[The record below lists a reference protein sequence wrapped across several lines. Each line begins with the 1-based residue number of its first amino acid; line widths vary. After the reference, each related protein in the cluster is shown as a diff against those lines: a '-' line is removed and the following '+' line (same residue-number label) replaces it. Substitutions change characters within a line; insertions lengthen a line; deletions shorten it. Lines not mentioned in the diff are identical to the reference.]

1 MAIYKGLEATLHE
14 AFWGDRGSDLEVQ
27 DIKRLFPSFTGR
39 ALEIG
44 AGSGRI
50 LRPLAEAGWEI
61 EGIEPST
68 EMVEMYNESQ
78 KEAPIHLSTLEEFS
92 ADQKYDLILLTS
104 YVFQLFEEPA
114 SVFES
119 LNQLLTKNGK
129 IYISLM
135 IPWAEIVGE
144 LAEGEWLLDDE
155 IKLPTNQKARCW
167 VNFDLDRIRQRLTR
181 QHRYEILEK
190 KKIINSTKT
199 EQKLRWYTLPEFE
212 HLVEKHGY
220 KVLATSYEF
229 KDGYDSDAHSMGL
242 VLGR

>member
-27 DIKRLFPSFTGR
+27 DILRLFPDFTGR
-39 ALEIG
+39 ALEVG

-50 LRPLAEAGWEI
+50 LRPLVEAGWNM
-61 EGIEPST
+61 EGIEPSS
-68 EMVEMYNESQ
+68 EMVGMYNDAQED
-78 KEAPIHLSTLEEFS
+78 ARIHLSTLEEFS
-92 ADQKYDLILLTS
+92 TDDKYDLILLTS
-104 YVFQLFEEPA
+104 YVFQLFGNPE

-119 LNQLLTKNGK
+119 LKPLLAKNGQV
-129 IYISLM
+129 YISLM

-155 IKLPTNQKARCW
+155 IKLPTSQKARCW

-181 QHRYEILEK
+181 QHRYELLEK
-190 KKIINSTKT
+190 KKVVKVTKT

-212 HLVEKHGY
+212 LLVEKHSY
-220 KVLATSYEF
+220 EVLSTSYEF
-229 KDGYDSDAHSMGL
+229 KEDYDSDAHSMGL